1 MIFYLEDF
9 NGIKR
14 ESLQRKEKI
23 KNLIETRSKYNWS
36 DRFNRHSVIKLVRG
50 VEISKKRISLSWKTP
65 ASKFYILF
73 QERKKKE
80 KKEEKRNFGKRSK
93 YRRDKNIRRSFLMIF
108 CLKDFRCRLIETLD
122 IIGSIDLMIKLVR
135 GIQIWKKRIS

>member
-14 ESLQRKEKI
+14 ESLQRKEKM
-23 KNLIETRSKYNWS
+23 KNLIETLDRSIIDPTDLIGTAWLNS
-36 DRFNRHSVIKLVRG
+36 F
-50 VEISKKRISLSWKTP
+50 EESKSRKKFSLSWKTP

-80 KKEEKRNFGKRSK
+80 KKEGKRNFGKRSK
-93 YRRDKNIRRSFLMIF
+93 YRRDKNIKRSFLMIF
-108 CLKDFRCRLIETLD
+108 CLEDFRCRLIETLD
-122 IIGSIDLMIKLVR
+122 IIGR
-135 GIQIWKKRIS
+135 FNN

>member
-14 ESLQRKEKI
+14 ESLQRKEKM
-23 KNLIETRSKYNWS
+23 KNLIETLDRSIIDPTDLIGTAWLNS
-36 DRFNRHSVIKLVRG
+36 F
-50 VEISKKRISLSWKTP
+50 EESKSRKKFSLSWKTP

-80 KKEEKRNFGKRSK
+80 KKEGKRNFGKRSK
-93 YRRDKNIRRSFLMIF
+93 HR
-108 CLKDFRCRLIETLD
+108 
-122 IIGSIDLMIKLVR
+122 
-135 GIQIWKKRIS
+135 